1 MRNKKESREKSAFLS
16 RRNEAIIFNVVSF
29 RVVFRFYVEAPLIY
43 SLFHGFV
50 YLVEPISFEKKNENK
65 NKSSKRRRFFFVY
78 GVLMTK

>member
-50 YLVEPISFEKKNENK
+50 YLVEPISFEEKKMKIKTKVRNADA
-65 NKSSKRRRFFFVY
+65 FFLF
-78 GVLMTK
+78 TAF